1 MAVRQTISSSFY
13 PGFSASW
20 DDPSIWD
27 GGIVPTASDQAIVR
41 GLRTTINL
49 ASGYLPFFGTQSITV
64 ASTVGFPV
72 SGSFYTYTDRDE
84 EIKLNYITCSATQ
97 FISAS
102 IDTSYYSW
110 SYDVFPSTESLP
122 SKLGGVIP
130 NGAYV
135 QFRPGT
141 IYIDP
146 SMGTIRLTSS
156 FTTPA
161 LTIENGGDVR
171 MKSGS
176 TLALGGYLLLNDGT
190 FMMTGSGLFRYSN
203 NRPSASTET
212 GILRNINGIVANDQN
227 LQYLIIEGDE
237 NRTNTILS
245 QSANIGDHFLV
256 VNDVSGFEKGD
267 DIFVGERNL
276 TQSRTDN
283 GFRTQYVGTFSSWDE
298 CFEVAGKDAG
308 TNRLYV
314 KRFRG
319 IDGVIKATAS
329 STELITDSERFQ
341 VGDKV
346 LINNELRTITQI
358 TSSYDFLLKDYNFST
373 GSDLT
378 DWSTD
383 ITRSYFF
390 SDWTLSSSY
399 GLTQF
404 TTNAYRHIFVRDL
417 LIDNVKVEAW
427 ISNLR
432 GITEGSSSRNE
443 YGVYIQA
450 EPMVDSDIGA
460 PTLTNQPL
468 RTSFTIQPSFSRMYM
483 RQKNTDNDI
492 LNNIYTGSY
501 PVDGLKKITLES
513 SKEFIKG
520 YVDDTLIFD
529 EFVKTGT
536 FWGRCG
542 LYTNGN
548 DAFVCTRYKIYA
560 KYTKVTLSS
569 PITVSEGDQIQITG
583 IEYPHNINDQVIK
596 IASTVTDPL
605 EFKDLAF
612 AYRGA
617 EEYQNDPIND
627 FGSYPYIWG
636 TNSSG
641 SPNFDWSRFTLNVGD
656 YVTNYV
662 LGTGFTRSIIID
674 FNKPIEFNKVGFL
687 ENFLTNG
694 QSMTASRGIQFS
706 GSNDVI
712 GAGIV
717 LTASNWVPL
726 TSSIIDYRRR
736 TSNETF
742 RNFDIGGPHTY
753 RFLRIETQGQTQA
766 TSPQNTFRSYR
777 VRLNYSNSI
786 QLNNTSDLNIG
797 DEITLISRYNL
808 NPISDITNYSSLI
821 FASSSLT
828 TASFLD
834 NFTQHY
840 IIVSKS
846 AGNVIYLD
854 KAFEEG
860 TPEKGDTIIKLNRP
874 LKFSGS
880 FNSGSK
886 DWSTGRIA
894 VLGSTTARSVRR
906 IKFEN
911 ASFQHM
917 TGQFPQLGTST
928 NLVYSGFSLQE
939 RNWYNYMGLV
949 QGCTFYNNYNMGVA
963 GSGMYWVGR
972 SGYATRH
979 CFISGFNTLYLA
991 GSANPTFNAPII
1003 STGNILF
1010 GITTQTGLS
1019 INFSQTI
1026 YSYNLVYGGNIPL
1039 PATIG
1044 YQSLYSSP
1052 YNSIYILKRNHIEGM
1067 IGFSSFAQSLDN
1079 YGTQYAII
1087 IDSNRLGYVHRTGGV
1102 FFFNTFLDKGLETPF
1117 LIPKRGGFDARRLST
1132 SYQNAPLTSY
1142 ITSSYNGPVH
1152 NITTFIKNNNR
1163 QGYDYYISNSGFW
1176 LKQQNEPYYKFYK
1189 QNTTSQ
1195 VDWRN
1200 PILGAYFWL
1209 NEGVSASF
1217 DVNFDYYVTPSIA
1230 WQAEQQYSGALY
1242 MIVLKNGGELSEQF
1256 TLPKNTIPT
1265 NFSRTFSLT
1274 GSGHFQIALAGL
1286 ATQHGYAA
1294 FANISSRL
1302 VAPNTNDVQV
1312 FSNNFNLR
1320 YFNNL
1325 DQTMAKTM
1333 YNQTPTDPLFRLK
1346 GARIF

>member
-1 MAVRQTISSSFY
+1 MAIRFTISGAFY

-20 DDPSIWD
+20 NDPTIWSE
-27 GGIVPTASDQAIVR
+27 GIVPTASDQAFIR
-41 GLRTTINL
+41 GIRTTVNF

-64 ASTVGFPV
+64 ASTVGFPI

-102 IDTSYYSW
+102 IDTGYYSW
-110 SYDVFPSTESLP
+110 SYDVFPATQSLP

-130 NGAYV
+130 NGAFV

-146 SMGTIRLTSS
+146 SMGTITLTSS
-156 FTTPA
+156 FTNPA

-171 MKSGS
+171 MRSGS

-190 FMMTGSGLFRYSN
+190 FMMTGSGLFRFN
-203 NRPSASTET
+203 NSYASASTET
-212 GILRNINGIVANDQN
+212 GVLRNINGIVANDQN

-237 NRTNTILS
+237 NRTNTTLS
-245 QSANIGDHFLV
+245 QSANIGDHYLT
-256 VNDVSGFEKGD
+256 VNDVSGFEIKD
-267 DIFVGERNL
+267 EIFVGERNL

-283 GFRTQYVGTFSSWDE
+283 GFRSQYVGTFSSWDE
-298 CFEVAGKDAG
+298 CFQIAGKDVG

-314 KRFRG
+314 KRFKG
-319 IDGVIKATAS
+319 IDAVIKATAS
-329 STELITDSERFQ
+329 STELIVDGERFQ

-346 LINNELRTITQI
+346 LINDELRTITQV
-358 TSSYDFLLKDYNFST
+358 TGSYDVLLKDYDFTT

-378 DWSTD
+378 DWTTD
-383 ITRSYFF
+383 ITRSALF

-399 GLTQF
+399 GLIQWTS
-404 TTNAYRHIFVRDL
+404 TAYRHIFVRDTML
-417 LIDNVKVEAW
+417 DNVKVEAW

-432 GITEGSSSRNE
+432 GITEGSASRNE
-443 YGVYIQA
+443 YGVYIQS
-450 EPMVDSDIGA
+450 EPSVDSDQFA
-460 PTLTNQPL
+460 PTTTNQPL

-483 RQKNTDNDI
+483 RQKNIDNDVI
-492 LNNIYTGSY
+492 TNIYTGSY
-501 PVDGLKKITLES
+501 PVDGLKKITLEA

-529 EFVKTGT
+529 EYARAGS

-548 DAFVCTRYKIYA
+548 DAFVCTRYKIYN
-560 KYTKVTLSS
+560 KFTKLTVDS
-569 PITVSEGDQIQITG
+569 PITVNIGDQIEETG
-583 IEYPHNINDQVIK
+583 IEYSHSPGHQVIK
-596 IASTVTDPL
+596 LNSTVIDPL

-617 EEYQNDPIND
+617 EEYQTDPTLD
-627 FGSYPYIWG
+627 SGSFPYIWG

-641 SPNFDWSRFTLNVGD
+641 STNFDWFRFTLNVGD
-656 YVTNYV
+656 YATNYA
-662 LGTGFTRSIIID
+662 LGVGFTRSVILD
-674 FNKPIEFNKVGFL
+674 FNKPIEFNRVGFL
-687 ENFLTNG
+687 ENFLTIG

-706 GSNDVI
+706 GSNDII
-712 GAGIV
+712 GAGIA
-717 LTASNWVPL
+717 LTASNWTPL
-726 TSSIIDYRRR
+726 TSSIVDSRRR
-736 TSNETF
+736 TNIETF
-742 RNFDIGGPHTY
+742 RSFNVGGPHTY
-753 RFLRIETQGQTQA
+753 RFLRIETQGLTQA
-766 TSPQNTFRSYR
+766 TTTENTFRSFR
-777 VRLNYSNSI
+777 IRLNYSNSI

-797 DEITLISRYNL
+797 DEIALISRYNL

-821 FASSSLT
+821 FPSSSLT

-840 IIVSKS
+840 TIISKS
-846 AGNVIYLD
+846 AGNVIYLNQP
-854 KAFEEG
+854 FEEG
-860 TPEKGDTIIKLNRP
+860 TPEKGDTVIKLNRS

-880 FNSGSK
+880 FNSSSR
-886 DWSTGRIA
+886 DWDVGRIA
-894 VLGSTTARSVRR
+894 VLGSATARFVRR

-911 ASFQHM
+911 TSFQHL
-917 TGQFPQLGTST
+917 TGQFPQVGTT
-928 NLVYSGFSLQE
+928 AVNLIYSGFGLGEQ
-939 RNWYNYMGLV
+939 NWYNYMGLV

-963 GSGMYWVGR
+963 NSGMYWPNR
-972 SGYATRH
+972 SGFATRH
-979 CFISGFNTLYLA
+979 CLISGFQIISLN
-991 GSANPTFNAPII
+991 GNGNPNFQAPII
-1003 STGNILF
+1003 STGNIIY
-1010 GITTQTGLS
+1010 GITTQTGLP

-1039 PATIG
+1039 PGAAG
-1044 YQSLYSSP
+1044 YQAVYTTP
-1052 YNSIYILKRNHIEGM
+1052 YNSFYLIKRNHIEGVT
-1067 IGFSSFAQSLDN
+1067 GTVAYSQNLDSF
-1079 YGTQYAII
+1079 GTQYSII
-1087 IDSNRLGYVHRTGGV
+1087 IDSNRIGFVHQNAGV
-1102 FFFNTFLDKGLETPF
+1102 FFMQSFLDKGFKTPF
-1117 LIPKRGGFDARRLST
+1117 LLPRRGGFDGRRLSL
-1132 SYQNAPLTSY
+1132 SLVNAPLQSY
-1142 ITSSYNGPVH
+1142 ITSSYGGPSH
-1152 NITTFIKNNNR
+1152 NIPVYIKNHNR
-1163 QGYDYYISNSGFW
+1163 QGFDLFLNNSGIW
-1176 LKQQNEPYYKFYK
+1176 IKPENDPYYKFYK
-1189 QNTTSQ
+1189 QFTQ

-1200 PILGAYFWL
+1200 PILGAYLWL
-1209 NEGVSASF
+1209 DEGVSASF
-1217 DVNFDYYVTPSIA
+1217 DVNFDYYVTPSIE
-1230 WQAEQQYSGALY
+1230 WQSELQYSGSLY

-1256 TLPKNTIPT
+1256 TLPKVTTPT

-1286 ATQHGYAA
+1286 NTQHGYAA

-1302 VAPNTNDVQV
+1302 VAPNTDQVQV